1 MVLSTVDS
9 VSHATGGSP
18 AYWPARPAAGGDPR
32 PSGGRRTDAEF
43 RYAGALPVRRRPGS
57 RRWPAAPSPAATG
70 HRVQG
75 AADQYE
81 YPELPPSELPESPVD
96 GGATGFGVPVG
107 TQVRFFLPL
116 GSITNQVPPTPWPF
130 HWPGFLSPM

>member
-1 MVLSTVDS
+1 MRGWGDL
-9 VSHATGGSP
+9 GGAP
-18 AYWPARPAAGGDPR
+18 AGIGAAAARTAPGLGWRGFAAPARDGPAPR
-32 PSGGRRTDAEF
+32 RD
-43 RYAGALPVRRRPGS
+43 AGALPVRRRPGS

-70 HRVQG
+70 HRVLG
-75 AADQYE
+75 AAGQYE

-107 TQVRFFLPL
+107 TQVRFFLPF